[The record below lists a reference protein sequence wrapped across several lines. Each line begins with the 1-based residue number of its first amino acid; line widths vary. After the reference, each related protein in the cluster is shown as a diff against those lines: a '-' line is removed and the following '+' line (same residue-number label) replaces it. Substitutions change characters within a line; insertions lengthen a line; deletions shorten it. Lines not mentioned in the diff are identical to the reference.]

1 MGKKSRKKNANKS
14 SNDDANNVALNVR
27 TAFVFSTKNI
37 GVDSIQFGFV
47 FVEVEKWRN
56 ISQGLFLIQLSD
68 NEGKENSNLF
78 LIEKYCKKAD
88 IIVAHDL
95 ELNSNV
101 MNAVF
106 YRQNHI
112 NGYGYFSNLI
122 VDKQQ
127 VCTMKDCGALMKLKN
142 MKAKMKETDR
152 VA

>member
-127 VCTMKDCGALMKLKN
+127 VCTMKECGALMKLKN

-152 VA
+152 AA